1 MNYINKKNLSSFT
14 YFDRVKFFFVLV
26 LQHLPWHQS
35 GRSSSCYGVWV
46 TDHGLGSS
54 RQYTPES
61 RCITIFHF
69 EMWRT
74 DSNSI
79 IINFQRIEKTRDRKQ
94 TRSPLKMWII
104 LPKSKKITVTD
115 DFICSHWILEVGL
128 RMARQK
134 SSGSKCPGEM
144 PKIYSPV
151 LSRFAIINNP
161 PTTTL
166 FSKQNSLKIFIFDWK
181 LVIFWRKKLFHRVI
195 LF

>member
-1 MNYINKKNLSSFT
+1 MIPTHLLGPQVHIQVSKWVGGNFWLLTREWKWWNLS
-14 YFDRVKFFFVLV
+14 Y
-26 LQHLPWHQS
+26 
-35 GRSSSCYGVWV
+35 
-46 TDHGLGSS
+46 
-54 RQYTPES
+54 
-61 RCITIFHF
+61 
-69 EMWRT
+69 
-74 DSNSI
+74 SNSC
-79 IINFQRIEKTRDRKQ
+79 INHVAKRIEKTRDRKQ

-115 DFICSHWILEVGL
+115 DFICSHWILEVGV